1 MPEIYAA
8 LDLGSNSFH
17 LLLVRRD
24 GHELHTLE
32 EMKEKVQLLAGFSD
46 GKLADDAVSRGLAC
60 LDRFAQRLKMVPRDR
75 IRIAGTHALRE
86 ARNRQ
91 TFAEQAER
99 ILGAP
104 LSIVSG
110 EEEARLIFNGVQHHA
125 PAPKAGR
132 RLVVDIGGGSTE
144 LAWGDHGRPNE
155 LISCK
160 VGCVSLTDAHFRN
173 ASAQDIAYRSA
184 REQVLADLAPLADR
198 TCPPEV
204 IGTSGT
210 MESIQQ
216 VLAANGWGDESITRE
231 GVDELVRA
239 ITQGRWLVDAGLP
252 GLAPE
257 RLDIFPAGV
266 AIVAALFDVL
276 NLSSVSYVDASL
288 QLGLLVDDLSP
299 ADPEEDLRKNTVQL
313 LQRRYGT
320 DLDQAKRVGR
330 TALRLF
336 DHTQPWWPDPARW
349 RDLLRW
355 AADLHELG
363 MTVGARHYHRH
374 GAYLVRHSRMR
385 GFSHL
390 EQRQLALLVRGH
402 RRSFPGL
409 AFGAFE
415 PATARQLTRL
425 LALLRLA
432 AIIERSHSDDD
443 AAALTASVVG
453 HTLSL
458 LFPEGW
464 LAAHPLSL
472 RELEVETAQLA
483 SVGIALK
490 F

>member
-1 MPEIYAA
+1 MSEVYAA

-24 GHELHTLE
+24 GHELHALE
-32 EMKEKVQLLAGFSD
+32 EIKEKVQLLAGFSD
-46 GKLADDAVSRGLAC
+46 GKLAEDAMARGLAC
-60 LDRFAQRLKMVPRDR
+60 LGRFAQRLRMVPRDR
-75 IRIAGTHALRE
+75 LRIVGTHALRE

-91 TFAEQAER
+91 TFITRAEQ

-104 LSIVSG
+104 VRIVSG
-110 EEEARLIFNGVQHHA
+110 EEEARLIFVGVHHHA
-125 PAPKAGR
+125 PAPNDGL

-144 LAWGDHGRPNE
+144 FAWGCAGRPTE

-160 VGCVSLTDAHFRN
+160 VGCVSLSDAYFRN
-173 ASAQDIAYRSA
+173 ASAQDIAYRGA
-184 REQVLADLAPLADR
+184 WDQALIDLAPLAGR
-198 TCPPEV
+198 ACPPEV

-216 VLAANGWGDESITRE
+216 VLAANGWGDESITRD

-276 NLSSVSYVDASL
+276 NLSAMNYVNASL
-288 QLGLLVDDLSP
+288 QRGLLVDDLRPVSSE
-299 ADPEEDLRKNTVQL
+299 DDLRRSTVLL
-313 LQRRYGT
+313 LQRRYAV
-320 DLDQAKRVGR
+320 DLGQARRVR
-330 TALRLF
+330 RMALRLF
-336 DHTQPWWPDPARW
+336 DCAQPWWPEPARW
-349 RDLLRW
+349 RDLLGW

-363 MTVGARHYHRH
+363 MVVGARHYHRH
-374 GAYLVRHSRMR
+374 GAYLVRHTQMR

-409 AFGAFE
+409 AFGGFE
-415 PATARQLTRL
+415 PSAARQLTRL
-425 LALLRLA
+425 LTLLRLSV
-432 AIIERSHSDDD
+432 ILERSHSDDD
-443 AAALTASVVG
+443 AADLTASVLG
-453 HTLSL
+453 DTLRLSL
-458 LFPEGW
+458 PAGW
-464 LAAHPLSL
+464 LTEHPLSL
-472 RELEVETAQLA
+472 RELEVESGQLA
-483 SVGIALK
+483 SAGIELQ